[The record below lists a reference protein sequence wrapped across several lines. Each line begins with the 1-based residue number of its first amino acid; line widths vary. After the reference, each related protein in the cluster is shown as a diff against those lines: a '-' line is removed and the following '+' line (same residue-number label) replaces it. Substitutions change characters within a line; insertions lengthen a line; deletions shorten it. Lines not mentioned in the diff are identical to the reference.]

1 MFEHPLTSIPKAEL
15 EGVKTVVGSDDVL
28 LEQEDNLLVNASF
41 NERGWDTQLLLEP
54 ADYQQLHSGIF
65 TLIRLALAAEGKEIS
80 DSLPLEKYHDAV
92 NDRLHEKIVARISN
106 LPIGL
111 LPISMDILPKRIG
124 KMLHTMVSTLNPN
137 TGLNLFH
144 IRIIRPGKSDF
155 NPIHK
160 DVWLPRLK
168 NAVNLYL
175 PLCGSN
181 QHSSLPVIS
190 GSQWWSEAEIERTK
204 SGFMGFTVP
213 TALSCKVKPIIERPP
228 VPDGHGLVFS
238 PYLLH
243 GGAENTNKDLTRIS
257 LEMRFFRK

>member
-1 MFEHPLTSIPKAEL
+1 MFEYQLTSIPKAEFS
-15 EGVKTVVGSDDVL
+15 GVKTLVGSDEVL
-28 LEQEDNLLVNASF
+28 LEQEDNLLANASF
-41 NERGWDTQLLLEP
+41 NAKGWEIQLLLQP
-54 ADYQQLHSGIF
+54 ADFQRLHSGIF
-65 TLIRLALAAEGKEIS
+65 SLIRLALAAEGTEIS
-80 DSLPLEKYHDAV
+80 DSLPLEKYHDWV
-92 NDRLHEKIVARISN
+92 DDQLHEKIVGRISN

-111 LPISMDILPKRIG
+111 LPISMAILPERIG
-124 KMLHTMVSTLNPN
+124 AMLQTSVSTLNPS
-137 TGLNLFH
+137 TGLNIFH
-144 IRIIRPGKSDF
+144 VRIIRPGKSDF

-168 NAVNLYL
+168 NAANLYL

-190 GSQWWSEAEIERTK
+190 GSQWWSEAEIERTE

-213 TALSCKVKPIIERPP
+213 TALSCKTQPIIERPD
-228 VPDGHGLVFS
+228 VPDGYGLVFS

-243 GGAENTNKDLTRIS
+243 GGAENANKDLTRIS